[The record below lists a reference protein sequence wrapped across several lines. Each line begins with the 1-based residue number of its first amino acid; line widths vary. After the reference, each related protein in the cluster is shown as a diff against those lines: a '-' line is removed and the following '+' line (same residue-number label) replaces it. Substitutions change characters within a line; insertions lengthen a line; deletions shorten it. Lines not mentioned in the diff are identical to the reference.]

1 MEAIRLPAALTACAL
16 VIMLL
21 RQQRPEFAAIATMA
35 AGTASFFLLKD
46 DLAAIV
52 QWISQAGTAIRA
64 PNEAMSI
71 MLKAGGVALISEFAS
86 DLCSDAGEKAL
97 AGRIDLAERVV
108 LTGMCIPLA
117 AQMLDRMAEIL
128 P

>member
-1 MEAIRLPAALTACAL
+1 MSALRLPVWLTVCAL
-16 VIMLL
+16 AIMLV
-21 RQQRPEFAAIATMA
+21 RQQRPEFATLAAVA
-35 AGTASFFLLKD
+35 AGVASFFLLRE

-52 QWISQAGTAIRA
+52 QWITQAGTAIRA
-64 PNEAMSI
+64 PNAAVDT

-97 AGRIDLAERVV
+97 ASRIDLAERIV
-108 LTGMCIPLA
+108 LTGMCIPFA
-117 AQMLDRMAEIL
+117 GQMLNQMMEIL